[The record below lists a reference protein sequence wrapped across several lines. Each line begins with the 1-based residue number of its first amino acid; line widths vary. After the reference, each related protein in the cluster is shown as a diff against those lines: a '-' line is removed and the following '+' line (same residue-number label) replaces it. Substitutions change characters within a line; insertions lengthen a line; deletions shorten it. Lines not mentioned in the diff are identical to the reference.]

1 MNVCFWGDERKR
13 EKHSSL
19 DVRVVL
25 ILDLGLPQR
34 HTPLQHPIIGIY
46 FSHTTYNIKRFWKSA
61 YMVDFI
67 SSGIRLGQMCDLSR
81 DVVAGLPVISMLG
94 DCEVFIEN
102 YRGILEYSSEYLKV
116 STKIGNIRVS
126 GSNLV
131 IYHMNQ
137 DEILL
142 RGRIGKVSLKGE
154 ADEKD
159 T

>member
-1 MNVCFWGDERKR
+1 
-13 EKHSSL
+13 
-19 DVRVVL
+19 
-25 ILDLGLPQR
+25 
-34 HTPLQHPIIGIY
+34 
-46 FSHTTYNIKRFWKSA
+46 
-61 YMVDFI
+61 MVDFI

-116 STKIGNIRVS
+116 STIRVS

>member
-1 MNVCFWGDERKR
+1 MVKTVM
-13 EKHSSL
+13 K
-19 DVRVVL
+19 
-25 ILDLGLPQR
+25 DLSGQLKKAVTKPKKLLP
-34 HTPLQHPIIGIY
+34 I
-46 FSHTTYNIKRFWKSA
+46 NIKRFWKSA

>member
-1 MNVCFWGDERKR
+1 M
-13 EKHSSL
+13 
-19 DVRVVL
+19 
-25 ILDLGLPQR
+25 ILAEML
-34 HTPLQHPIIGIY
+34 LQDFLLY
-46 FSHTTYNIKRFWKSA
+46 QCWVTARF
-61 YMVDFI
+61 
-67 SSGIRLGQMCDLSR
+67 L
-81 DVVAGLPVISMLG
+81 
-94 DCEVFIEN
+94 EN

>member
-1 MNVCFWGDERKR
+1 MILAEMLLQDFLLYQCWVTASFYR
-13 EKHSSL
+13 E
-19 DVRVVL
+19 
-25 ILDLGLPQR
+25 
-34 HTPLQHPIIGIY
+34 LQ
-46 FSHTTYNIKRFWKSA
+46 
-61 YMVDFI
+61 
-67 SSGIRLGQMCDLSR
+67 
-81 DVVAGLPVISMLG
+81 
-94 DCEVFIEN
+94 
-102 YRGILEYSSEYLKV
+102 GILEYSSEYLKV
-116 STKIGNIRVS
+116 STRIGNIRVS

>member
-1 MNVCFWGDERKR
+1 
-13 EKHSSL
+13 
-19 DVRVVL
+19 
-25 ILDLGLPQR
+25 
-34 HTPLQHPIIGIY
+34 
-46 FSHTTYNIKRFWKSA
+46 
-61 YMVDFI
+61 MVDFI

-142 RGRIGKVSLKGE
+142 RGRIGKVSLKERLMKGYIIILLLKYPDGSGKGSLIC
-154 ADEKD
+154 AAGAGLHYI
-159 T
+159 TVSV

>member
-1 MNVCFWGDERKR
+1 
-13 EKHSSL
+13 
-19 DVRVVL
+19 
-25 ILDLGLPQR
+25 
-34 HTPLQHPIIGIY
+34 
-46 FSHTTYNIKRFWKSA
+46 
-61 YMVDFI
+61 MVDFI

-142 RGRIGKVSLKGE
+142 RGRIGKVSLKERLMKGYIIILLLKYPDGSGKGSLIC
-154 ADEKD
+154 AAGAGLHYI
-159 T
+159 TASV

>member
-1 MNVCFWGDERKR
+1 
-13 EKHSSL
+13 
-19 DVRVVL
+19 
-25 ILDLGLPQR
+25 
-34 HTPLQHPIIGIY
+34 
-46 FSHTTYNIKRFWKSA
+46 
-61 YMVDFI
+61 MVDFI

-126 GSNLV
+126 GSN
-131 IYHMNQ
+131 Q

>member
-1 MNVCFWGDERKR
+1 M
-13 EKHSSL
+13 
-19 DVRVVL
+19 
-25 ILDLGLPQR
+25 ILAEML
-34 HTPLQHPIIGIY
+34 LQ
-46 FSHTTYNIKRFWKSA
+46 
-61 YMVDFI
+61 DF
-67 SSGIRLGQMCDLSR
+67 LLYQC
-81 DVVAGLPVISMLG
+81 
-94 DCEVFIEN
+94 
-102 YRGILEYSSEYLKV
+102 RGILEYSSEYLKV

>member
-1 MNVCFWGDERKR
+1 
-13 EKHSSL
+13 
-19 DVRVVL
+19 
-25 ILDLGLPQR
+25 
-34 HTPLQHPIIGIY
+34 
-46 FSHTTYNIKRFWKSA
+46 
-61 YMVDFI
+61 MVDFI

-137 DEILL
+137 DEIQI
-142 RGRIGKVSLKGE
+142 GRAHV
-154 ADEKD
+154 
-159 T
+159 

>member
-1 MNVCFWGDERKR
+1 
-13 EKHSSL
+13 
-19 DVRVVL
+19 
-25 ILDLGLPQR
+25 
-34 HTPLQHPIIGIY
+34 
-46 FSHTTYNIKRFWKSA
+46 
-61 YMVDFI
+61 MVDFI

-126 GSNLV
+126 GSNLEFRRV
-131 IYHMNQ
+131 LFRS

>member
-1 MNVCFWGDERKR
+1 
-13 EKHSSL
+13 
-19 DVRVVL
+19 
-25 ILDLGLPQR
+25 
-34 HTPLQHPIIGIY
+34 
-46 FSHTTYNIKRFWKSA
+46 
-61 YMVDFI
+61 MVDFI

-81 DVVAGLPVISMLG
+81 DVVAGLPVISMLC

-142 RGRIGKVSLKGE
+142 RGCIGKVSLKGE

>member
-1 MNVCFWGDERKR
+1 
-13 EKHSSL
+13 
-19 DVRVVL
+19 
-25 ILDLGLPQR
+25 
-34 HTPLQHPIIGIY
+34 
-46 FSHTTYNIKRFWKSA
+46 
-61 YMVDFI
+61 MVDFI

-142 RGRIGKVSLKGE
+142 RGRIGKVSLIILLLKYPDGSGKGSLIC
-154 ADEKD
+154 AAGAGLHYI
-159 T
+159 TASV

>member
-25 ILDLGLPQR
+25 ILDLGLPPC

-46 FSHTTYNIKRFWKSA
+46 FSHTAYNIKRFWKSA

-102 YRGILEYSSEYLKV
+102 YRGIQA
-116 STKIGNIRVS
+116 NI
-126 GSNLV
+126 
-131 IYHMNQ
+131 
-137 DEILL
+137 L
-142 RGRIGKVSLKGE
+142 RFLRR
-154 ADEKD
+154 
-159 T
+159 

>member
-1 MNVCFWGDERKR
+1 MQNSLRWII
-13 EKHSSL
+13 EKISL
-19 DVRVVL
+19 
-25 ILDLGLPQR
+25 
-34 HTPLQHPIIGIY
+34 IY
-46 FSHTTYNIKRFWKSA
+46 KAVSYKDICN
-61 YMVDFI
+61 D
-67 SSGIRLGQMCDLSR
+67 
-81 DVVAGLPVISMLG
+81 AGLPVISMLG

-142 RGRIGKVSLKGE
+142 RGCIGKVSLKGE

>member
-1 MNVCFWGDERKR
+1 MCNYKLHNLLFHIFPFPSIEYKN
-13 EKHSSL
+13 
-19 DVRVVL
+19 
-25 ILDLGLPQR
+25 DL
-34 HTPLQHPIIGIY
+34 
-46 FSHTTYNIKRFWKSA
+46 WKSA

>member
-1 MNVCFWGDERKR
+1 
-13 EKHSSL
+13 
-19 DVRVVL
+19 
-25 ILDLGLPQR
+25 
-34 HTPLQHPIIGIY
+34 
-46 FSHTTYNIKRFWKSA
+46 
-61 YMVDFI
+61 MVDFI

-137 DEILL
+137 TKSFLGDALAKFL
-142 RGRIGKVSLKGE
+142 
-154 ADEKD
+154 
-159 T
+159 

>member
-1 MNVCFWGDERKR
+1 
-13 EKHSSL
+13 
-19 DVRVVL
+19 
-25 ILDLGLPQR
+25 
-34 HTPLQHPIIGIY
+34 
-46 FSHTTYNIKRFWKSA
+46 
-61 YMVDFI
+61 MVDFI

-159 T
+159 TYLYCY